1 MSLLRRVVVA
11 LALLIGAIVILD
23 VVGVVDT
30 RAVPSSSM
38 EPTLRCSGGTGC
50 SGDAKDRIL
59 ALKYVFGDPK
69 RGDVV
74 VFHVPRATAVR
85 CGGGGTFVQRIIGL
99 PGERWEERKGF
110 VYVDGRRLDEP
121 YVQARRR
128 DARTVAPTRI
138 PAGRYVVLGDNRS
151 QSCDSRA
158 WGTVAR
164 DAIVGKVLLRYW
176 PPTRIG
182 TP

>member
-1 MSLLRRVVVA
+1 MFLLRRVVVA
-11 LALLIGAIVILD
+11 LALFAGAIVILD
-23 VVGVVDT
+23 VVGVIDT

-38 EPTLRCSGGTGC
+38 EPTLRCSVGTGC
-50 SGDAKDRIL
+50 SGDSKDRVL

-74 VFHVPRATAVR
+74 VFSTPPATAAQ
-85 CGGGGTFVQRIIGL
+85 CGGGGKFVQRIVGL
-99 PGERWEERKGF
+99 PGERWEERKGLI
-110 VYVDGRRLDEP
+110 YIDGRKLDEP
-121 YVQARRR
+121 YVELKRR

-138 PAGRYVVLGDNRS
+138 PARRYVVLGDNRS

-158 WGTVAR
+158 WGTIPR
-164 DAIVGKVLLRYW
+164 DAIIGKVVLRYW